1 MSTPSAGGPSGPNV
15 PPPPGSGNFGQTQ
28 PPSGQFNS
36 PGQGYT
42 GPPPPG
48 QGYTGPLPG
57 QGYGGPGPGG
67 PGGQPPKKGM
77 GKGLLAGIA
86 GGVALLLLLCCIG
99 GFLIARG
106 DDDESSSTTTS
117 SVTSS
122 ESTTPSSTTE
132 STTESSTS
140 EPTTESTTESSTS
153 EPSSETTSAGGGA
166 SFPDSFDGWTK
177 GQTSDAGGQETAV
190 YTKGGDTISVVISD
204 SVKPADF
211 EAIWDKDEKVGD
223 HHCGTLR
230 STQQCAGE
238 SGGTTYLVTSVS
250 SDSAKEVSA
259 ILGKLLDTV

>member
-1 MSTPSAGGPSGPNV
+1 MSTPSAGGPNGPNV
-15 PPPPGSGNFGQTQ
+15 PPPPGGGNFGQTQ
-28 PPSGQFNS
+28 PPSGQFTT
-36 PGQGYT
+36 PGQGYP

-48 QGYTGPLPG
+48 QGYTGPPPPPG
-57 QGYGGPGPGG
+57 QGYGPG

-77 GKGLLAGIA
+77 GKGLIAGIA
-86 GGVALLLLLCCIG
+86 GGVVLLLLLCCIG
-99 GFLIARG
+99 GFFIARG

-117 SVTSS
+117 ATS
-122 ESTTPSSTTE
+122 ESTTESSTESSTETSTTE
-132 STTESSTS
+132 PTESSTS
-140 EPTTESTTESSTS
+140 EPTTETSTS

-190 YTKGGDTISVVISD
+190 YTKGGDTISVVVSD

-238 SGGTTYLVTSVS
+238 SGGTTYLVTSVG

-259 ILGKLLDTV
+259 ILGKLLDAV